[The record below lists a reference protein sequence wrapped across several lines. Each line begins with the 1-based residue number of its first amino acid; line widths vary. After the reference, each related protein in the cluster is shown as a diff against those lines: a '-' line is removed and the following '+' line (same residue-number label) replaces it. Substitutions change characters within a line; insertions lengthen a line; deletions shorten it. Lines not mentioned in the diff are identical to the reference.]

1 MNEEYEFLS
10 SLEKKVY
17 DWLERNGV
25 SFSTQVPMFGA
36 SRELGGA
43 TVDFVLP
50 DRHICL
56 RCMGTYWHSGFE
68 SKARDLLGKERL
80 LGQGY
85 VVVDIWEETLT
96 DSRIQDTM
104 TKALLG
110 QEALR

>member
-1 MNEEYEFLS
+1 VNEDYEFLS

-17 DWLERNGV
+17 DWLARNNIP
-25 SFSTQVPMFGA
+25 FSTQVPMFGA
-36 SRELGGA
+36 RREVGGA

-50 DRHICL
+50 DRNIAI

-80 LGQGY
+80 LGQGF
-85 VVVDIWEETLT
+85 VVVDIWEETVT

-110 QEALR
+110 EEALR